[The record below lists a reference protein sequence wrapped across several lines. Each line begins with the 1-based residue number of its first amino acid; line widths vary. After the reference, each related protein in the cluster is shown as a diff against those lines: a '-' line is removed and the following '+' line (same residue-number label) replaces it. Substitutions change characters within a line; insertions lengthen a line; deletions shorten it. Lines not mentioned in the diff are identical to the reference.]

1 MTVLELIA
9 AWTEDERKQHADLI
23 SECLKREQFL
33 SGLRLK
39 MKESEK
45 ELSSSLNQLLSGL
58 TDLKQTVNANAEQ
71 IRDFYLRLVR
81 PQGNA

>member
-9 AWTEDERKQHADLI
+9 GWTEDERKQHADLI
-23 SECLKREQFL
+23 TECLKREQFL
-33 SGLRLK
+33 NSLRVK

-45 ELSSSLNQLLSGL
+45 ELRSNLGHLLSGL
-58 TDLKQTVNANAEQ
+58 TELRQTVNTNAEQ
-71 IRDFYLRLVR
+71 IRDIYFRLAR